1 MVALSNY
8 QELLE
13 LLLSQTGVNVNLS
26 DQNYRTPL
34 MTACQAGQ
42 DRIVRRLC
50 QFPEISLNCVDDN
63 GLTALHFAIKFSPG
77 SSAAC
82 VSQLRDVGGPRLNW
96 NVKTDDGRYPVTM
109 AVFSGNADILQIILS
124 VGEPDLDLSVISPS
138 NRNVAQLAVE
148 SYGEDS
154 LRCVELLSRADR
166 VNWNIKNRYGE
177 TPLMYCLKNNK
188 SEMARIILE
197 MEKRFENKHLDRS

>member
-1 MVALSNY
+1 
-8 QELLE
+8 
-13 LLLSQTGVNVNLS
+13 
-26 DQNYRTPL
+26 
-34 MTACQAGQ
+34 
-42 DRIVRRLC
+42 
-50 QFPEISLNCVDDN
+50 
-63 GLTALHFAIKFSPG
+63 
-77 SSAAC
+77 
-82 VSQLRDVGGPRLNW
+82 
-96 NVKTDDGRYPVTM
+96 M

-154 LRCVELLSRADR
+154 LRCVELLSRDDR

-197 MEKRFENKHLDRS
+197 MEKRFENKPLDRS